1 MEYQIMEKRPFVSVL
16 LPVYNGEN
24 YLATAITT
32 VINQTDQDYEL
43 IVSIDSSSDFSER
56 IAREFEENNER
67 IRVHTHV
74 NRLGM
79 RGNYDFLISKAKGSW
94 LTILGQDDAMMPFA
108 VSELRKSIEKVP
120 DMSAL
125 VSRRAYAFW
134 SDTEQKFG
142 QNQFIYPMGVN
153 RASEVSSKKFLVN
166 CLKGKSEY
174 SQGPQ
179 LYTGSFVSQEVV
191 LNFLAIQGGE
201 LFPYPIPDVSSS
213 ASILLSTRKFHYS
226 NLPLFIVGTSGS
238 STGVLIDKALE
249 NRDEVLSVENT
260 YLDAFN
266 GRSKSFDTPGLGVF
280 SSFAWYLFEATIAI
294 RKGES
299 LSQIKFNS
307 AWALEALKAENTRK
321 RRNQLEFKE
330 TYLKLRGTLGRSYVS
345 VQTRFIFIR
354 LFQLKNFISKYI
366 KGVTLFAGNRLI
378 LEKFD
383 KEFNMVISIENAS
396 KRLNIKL

>member
-307 AWALEALKAENTRK
+307 AWALAALKAENTRK

>member
-1 MEYQIMEKRPFVSVL
+1 MEKRPFVSVL

-24 YLATAITT
+24 YIATAITT
-32 VINQTDQDYEL
+32 VVNQTDQDYEL
-43 IVSIDSSSDFSER
+43 IVSIDSSSDFSEQ
-56 IAREFEENNER
+56 IARKFEENNER
-67 IRVHTHV
+67 VKVHSHV

-79 RGNYDFLISKAKGSW
+79 RGNYEFLIGKANGAW

-108 VSELRKSIEKVP
+108 ISELRESFRKAPHMTS
-120 DMSAL
+120 L

-142 QNQFIYPMGVN
+142 RNQFIYPIGVN
-153 RASEVSSKKFLVN
+153 RSSEVSSREFLVN

-191 LNFLAIQGGE
+191 LNFSASQDGE

-213 ASILLSTRKFHYS
+213 ASILLSTKNFHYS

-249 NRDEVLSVENT
+249 DNYKALSIENT

-266 GRSKSFDTPGLGVF
+266 GRSKSFETPGLGVF
-280 SSFAWYLFEATIAI
+280 SSFAWYLFEATIGI
-294 RKGES
+294 RKGEP
-299 LSQIKFNS
+299 LSKINFNS
-307 AWALEALKAENTRK
+307 AWALAALKAETTRK
-321 RRNQLEFKE
+321 RRIQPEFKE
-330 TYLKLRGTLGRSYVS
+330 NYLKLRETLGASHVS
-345 VQTRFIFIR
+345 VQTRFMYVGLFR
-354 LFQLKNFISKYI
+354 LTNFIIKYL
-366 KGVTLFAGNRLI
+366 KGATLFATNRLI
-378 LEKFD
+378 LEKYD
-383 KEFNMVISIENAS
+383 KELDMLISIENVAQ
-396 KRLNIKL
+396 RLVTRK